1 MNTAAIA
8 PSLTTLF
15 RELVEGA
22 GETSAYVLNRGDSG
36 LLRTLDRLDAAA
48 ASRVTETGSSIAAH
62 VDHLCYGLSL
72 LNRWA
77 AGENPWDD
85 ADWAA
90 SWRNT
95 SVTEIEW
102 KQLRARLRN
111 EAREWA
117 NVIGTPRAVE
127 EIELNGIIASVA
139 HVAYHIGAI
148 RQIDTRARGP
158 FA

>member
-8 PSLTTLF
+8 PSLATLF

-22 GETSAYVLNRGDSG
+22 DETNAYVLNRGDSG
-36 LLRTLDRLDAAA
+36 LLRSLDRLDAAA
-48 ASRVTETGSSIAAH
+48 ASRVAETGSSIAAH

-77 AGENPWDD
+77 AGDKPWND
-85 ADWAA
+85 ADWTA
-90 SWRNT
+90 SWRKT
-95 SVTEIEW
+95 SVTELEW
-102 KQLRARLRN
+102 KQLRGRLRN
-111 EAREWA
+111 EARDWA
-117 NVIGTPRAVE
+117 NVIGTPRDVE
-127 EIELNGIIASVA
+127 EIELNGIIASIA